1 MIEVKV
7 CPICSGNTFSS
18 YLTCK
23 DQTVSKKDF
32 RIQKC
37 NGCGFLMTSP
47 RPDDDELGQYYIS
60 DEYISHTN
68 KSHTLFDKVYQI
80 SRVYALKWKLSIL
93 NTYCSSSKKLLDVGC
108 GTGSF
113 INYCAKQKWDVTGV
127 EPSSIAQNNIPT
139 ELRSH
144 VKPDL
149 HHVEQNDFDAITLW
163 HVLEHIPNLNDSL
176 KLIESKLKSSGTLF
190 IAVPNPESWDAKKY
204 KDLWA
209 AYDVPRHLW
218 HFSQKTMNSLMEKHN
233 LKVVNVLPMK
243 LDSYYVSLLSEKY
256 QGKTKPFQFINGFIN
271 GLRSNILAKK
281 NTNNSSI
288 LYIIKKAK

>member
-23 DQTVSKKDF
+23 DQTVSKNDF
-32 RIQKC
+32 SIQKC
-37 NGCGFLMTSP
+37 NGCNFLMTSP
-47 RPDDDELGQYYIS
+47 RPNDEELGEYYVS
-60 DEYISHTN
+60 EDYISHTN
-68 KSHTLFDKVYQI
+68 KSKTLFDKVYQI

-93 NTYCSSSKKLLDVGC
+93 NQHCSKSKKLLDVGC

-113 INYCAKQKWDVTGV
+113 IEYCTLQNWDVTGV
-127 EPSSIAQNNIPT
+127 EPSTIATKNIPT
-139 ELRSH
+139 QLASR

-149 HHVEQNDFDAITLW
+149 DHVEQNDFDAITLW

-176 KLIESKLKSSGTLF
+176 NQIQSKLKSTGTLF

-204 KDLWA
+204 KDKWA

-218 HFSQKTMNSLMEKHN
+218 HFTQNTMNTLMENHN
-233 LKVVNVLPMK
+233 LKVVEVLPMK

-256 QGKTKPFQFINGFIN
+256 QGKSKPSQFINGFIN
-271 GLRSNILAKK
+271 GLRSNILATRD
-281 NTNNSSI
+281 TNYSSI